1 MAHFLHT
8 DEVEEAVSA
17 IEMVS
22 ESVAKTRIDI
32 YRWKWALIAMHS
44 AVQGFMVLA
53 LRGSNG
59 LLALKDNS
67 AAAWLAAYECGGQLP
82 EERLDTYENL
92 YEKVKSDR
100 LLIFSH
106 SKKFVPVGSQGRS
119 IKKLKNLRDEFI
131 HFVPKGWS
139 LEVSGLPS
147 IFADC
152 LDLIDF
158 LGWDCGNVIWHDPSM
173 ESRAKAAIAAA
184 RTCLAELHGYYES

>member
-1 MAHFLHT
+1 MWRKSRLRLYRSALEDRPSLQKKADQTHPISRRRTEDALRDIGQQTARAVAGGHSLIGSWILCVAHFLHT

-100 LLIFSH
+100 LLIFMST
-106 SKKFVPVGSQGRS
+106 P
-119 IKKLKNLRDEFI
+119 
-131 HFVPKGWS
+131 
-139 LEVSGLPS
+139 
-147 IFADC
+147 
-152 LDLIDF
+152 
-158 LGWDCGNVIWHDPSM
+158 M
-173 ESRAKAAIAAA
+173 
-184 RTCLAELHGYYES
+184 